1 MSQSPDPCRLEGS
14 EQRSVEHNRVS
25 SVTQVLQRSTTSA
38 QNEQDGAAT
47 RHGSEFPTWVEAARI
62 VFTFLPNSAIS
73 ERVFALVKN
82 MFGSDQLSMLGDCL
96 QASLMLASNERQVG

>member
-1 MSQSPDPCRLEGS
+1 M
-14 EQRSVEHNRVS
+14 
-25 SVTQVLQRSTTSA
+25 
-38 QNEQDGAAT
+38 
-47 RHGSEFPTWVEAARI
+47 EAARI

-82 MFGSDQLSMLGDCL
+82 MFGSDQLSMLADCL